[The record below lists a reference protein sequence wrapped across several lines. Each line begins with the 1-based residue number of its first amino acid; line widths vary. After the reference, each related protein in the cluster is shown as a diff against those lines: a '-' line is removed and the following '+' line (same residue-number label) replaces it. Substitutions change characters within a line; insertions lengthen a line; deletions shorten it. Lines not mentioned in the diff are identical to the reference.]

1 MPDRDRERA
10 EPRIALDRLAFLTAF
25 VPYLA
30 AQDGPVTVAEAAA
43 HFGYPEDYLRRSA
56 EQLTLM
62 GVPGESGYYGM
73 ANDLFDI
80 DWDAL
85 EQHDELVLTNRVAI
99 DDVPRLSARE
109 AAAIIAGLEI
119 LGQDPAVA
127 GSAEYASLRAKLVTS
142 AAAEPEAPAVGRTN
156 VPGLAEL
163 SGAIAAG
170 RRVRFTYRSSGAE
183 VAEERTVDPLR
194 IEAIDA
200 SYHLRGWCHLRQA
213 FRIFRLDRIDALE
226 VLEDAVTHDAG
237 ELDEAISGFTPGAG
251 STTVTVAFDP
261 VGLELVEGY
270 RPESLD
276 VDKAAGMATM
286 TVVVSAFAVVRR
298 ILAEVPGAR
307 IVGPD
312 DVVTAVRAWAA
323 DAVNRYV
330 TERG

>member
-1 MPDRDRERA
+1 MAERRPDG
-10 EPRIALDRLAFLTAF
+10 EPRVALDRLAFLTAF
-25 VPYLA
+25 VPYLV

-43 HFGYPEDYLRRSA
+43 HFGYPEEYVRRSA

-62 GVPGESGYYGM
+62 GVPGESGYHGM

-119 LGQDPAVA
+119 LGQDPGVA
-127 GSAEYASLRAKLVTS
+127 RSADFSSLRGKLVSS
-142 AAAEPEAPAVGRTN
+142 AAAAPEAPAVGGVN

-170 RRVRFTYRSSGAE
+170 RQVRFRYRSSGAAA
-183 VAEERTVDPLR
+183 AEERTVDPLR

-200 SYHLRGWCHLRQA
+200 SYHLRGWCHLRDA
-213 FRIFRLDRIDALE
+213 FRIFRLDRIDDLE
-226 VLEDAVTHDAG
+226 LLASPVTHDAR
-237 ELDEAISGFTPGAG
+237 ELDEATSGFTPGEGA
-251 STTVTVAFDP
+251 TTVTIRFDA
-261 VGLELVEGY
+261 VGAELVEGY
-270 RPESLD
+270 RPESLE
-276 VDKAAGMATM
+276 VDRASGMATM
-286 TVVVSAFAVVRR
+286 TVVLSAFAVVRR

-307 IVGPD
+307 VVGPP
-312 DVVTAVRAWAA
+312 DVVEAVRSWAA

-330 TERG
+330 TRHG